1 MRSGEPDARR
11 LLELARREVLEEVLP
26 QVEGEARYR
35 LRLVANAMKI
45 AQRELAAGAQAAEAE
60 AVGLADF
67 ARRRGLAS
75 GQAGREDTPETVL
88 VAALRSGEL
97 DGDAELY
104 GLLSEITRNRLD
116 QLG

>member
-45 AQRELAAGAQAAEAE
+45 AQRELATGAQAAEAE
-60 AVGLADF
+60 AAGLADF

-75 GQAGREDTPETVL
+75 GPAGPGESPEAGL
-88 VAALRSGEL
+88 VSALRSGEL

-104 GLLSEITRNRLD
+104 SLLAQITASRID

>member
-1 MRSGEPDARR
+1 MKSGEPDARR

-35 LRLVANAMKI
+35 LRLVANALKI
-45 AQRELAAGAQAAEAE
+45 AQRELTAGAQAAEAE
-60 AVGLADF
+60 AAGLADF
-67 ARRRGLAS
+67 ARRRGLAP
-75 GQAGREDTPETVL
+75 GQGGPEETPDAGL
-88 VAALRSGEL
+88 ISALRSGEL

-104 GLLSEITRNRLD
+104 SLLAQITRSRMD